1 MRLSWHARMF
11 VLIVSQGH
19 VEKNAN
25 GKLAITRVDLHPNI
39 AYGGT
44 KQPTPADLDWLHDK
58 AHRECFIAN
67 SVTTKISVVPT
78 N

>member
-1 MRLSWHARMF
+1 M
-11 VLIVSQGH
+11 VLVTKANLPKSQSAG
-19 VEKNAN
+19 VEFNAN
-25 GKLAITRVDLHPNI
+25 GKLAITRVDRHPNI

-78 N
+78 K